1 MCGFNS
7 GGIRSPNFQI
17 QNTFSMKGN
26 NLRGRS
32 PKILKFWRKSVH
44 SVDWLLEG
52 RGLVGGNETSRGE
65 NVQHSRHHV
74 NNKRNNKNCFRTKKK
89 HSEIGKN

>member
-1 MCGFNS
+1 M
-7 GGIRSPNFQI
+7 
-17 QNTFSMKGN
+17 
-26 NLRGRS
+26 
-32 PKILKFWRKSVH
+32 H
-44 SVDWLLEG
+44 SVDWLLEE
-52 RGLVGGNETSRGE
+52 RGLIGGNETSRGE